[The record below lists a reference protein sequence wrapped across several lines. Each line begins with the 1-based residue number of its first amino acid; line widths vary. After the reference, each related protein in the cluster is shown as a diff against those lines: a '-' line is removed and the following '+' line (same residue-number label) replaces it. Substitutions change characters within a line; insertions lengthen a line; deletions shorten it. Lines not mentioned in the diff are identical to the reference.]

1 MMDDTWQLALQAA
14 EGPVWMIGDSAHF
27 PATSQSR
34 LHLQHLE
41 EVLERPAEQ
50 QAELVLVATALR
62 GDALREDQALARLR
76 DLLAQR
82 ILLITRDED
91 ELATRLLSLG
101 YRILGRNSG
110 QLAAGFDLHDYKQ
123 CPEWL
128 NARHWANPENWGR
141 FRW

>member
-1 MMDDTWQLALQAA
+1 MIEDSWQLALQAA
-14 EGPVWMIGDSAHF
+14 EGPVWMIGDAAHF
-27 PATSQSR
+27 PAANQKR
-34 LHLQHLE
+34 LHLQDLE
-41 EVLERPAEQ
+41 EVLEHPADQ
-50 QAELVLVATALR
+50 PAELVLVATAMR
-62 GDALREDQALARLR
+62 GDVRREDQALARLR

-101 YRILGRNSG
+101 YRILGRNDG
-110 QLAAGFDLHDYKQ
+110 RLVAGFDLHDYKH